1 MKQTRK
7 LRNRKQR
14 GGKHTHTTKS
24 MTRFESGIFKQ
35 HLKDPLME
43 SRSVTDIKQ
52 PLNKRTK
59 QQKTTKKTI
68 KPIEIEATIL
78 FVLKRVPR
86 TFKDKP
92 VNIKSKNEKQYT
104 VNEIKEK
111 YTDTEPEP
119 ELDTTIEEP
128 DLKGFHN
135 NEENTNTTVITKHTS
150 PNHNTSPIH
159 MKPYKS
165 PDKSQD
171 KSPMPVNDTVVF
183 CEIPIVNTGSSRGQ
197 RGGDPCL
204 PLGLMK
210 TREITKQLNEW
221 SGFTCAMDNKRCSD
235 KILAI
240 VTKTRKGSNQSILSL
255 GQGGFNAVF
264 PNEVFKDC
272 AGPDKMLR
280 ISIRSF
286 DPTTDTKVYNDIIKE
301 IEYGLVAAHENI
313 GPKIYKFGL
322 MPDSKHRSTFYF
334 YCVIERVIGC
344 DISDLFRKT
353 VTMSIPSTHT
363 MTTRSKTSRSV
374 GPSPKPVV
382 DMCLKTEYAPD
393 FENRMKAIIVKC
405 IAKLKEVGNTCGF
418 LMMDSKPP
426 NMLTTKNGQTV
437 YVIDYDSQFMKV
449 DTGVD
454 TKAMYGKINVILFLS
469 HLYKFTVIGNH
480 KSIYGGTNTNEIGI
494 FVFQKLIE
502 EYYASRNFKTIQNYM
517 QYLYFANAEF
527 ANISHHYG
535 YTDTHLLKIRYLVR
549 YKELY
554 FHDMIIGSQKTL
566 MFVSKS
572 AYDPILAREENGQ
585 IYWAYKDFEN
595 NVYMVNHV
603 SKFDD
608 SLEVYSLNDL
618 YINAAGSAVFKDRE
632 TPEESNLAAIEY
644 TKQKIVD
651 FLDYIVTNFR
661 SDDFAYVK
669 PGGDVTIKYIN
680 ITPENFEGLKT
691 MFTEFKPQIE
701 PEKKLYEI
709 IDQIGTI
716 GKKDASKE
724 VYTKMSSILNDFAG
738 KIIEN
743 ISGNIEFQ
751 REKQTPYTK
760 LIKQSNQIGNGDMF
774 KTYIVNDSST
784 EPEAEAQNKLVEQ
797 FLKLKELK
805 HLNAVIDKRIAENK
819 SLADAEN
826 VVEKRLIATS
836 MLKPAA

>member
-1 MKQTRK
+1 
-7 LRNRKQR
+7 
-14 GGKHTHTTKS
+14 

-111 YTDTEPEP
+111 YTDTEPE
-119 ELDTTIEEP
+119 LDTTIEEP

-165 PDKSQD
+165 PDKSQDKSPD

-502 EYYASRNFKTIQNYM
+502 EYYASMNFKKIQNYM

-651 FLDYIVTNFR
+651 FLDYIVTNFK
-661 SDDFAYVK
+661 SNNFEYAK
-669 PGGDVTIKYIN
+669 PAGDVTIKYNN
-680 ITPENFEGLKT
+680 ITPENFEGLKK
-691 MFTEFKPQIE
+691 MFTEFE
-701 PEKKLYEI
+701 PTKTDPEAKLYEI
-709 IDQIGTI
+709 IDQIG
-716 GKKDASKE
+716 KKDATNENTEIYKPI
-724 VYTKMSSILNDFAG
+724 SSILNDFAG

-774 KTYIVNDSST
+774 KQYIVDDSST
-784 EPEAEAQNKLVEQ
+784 EAEAEAQNKLVEQ

-805 HLNAVIDKRIAENK
+805 HLNICIDKRIAENK
-819 SLADAEN
+819 SLADAEQ
-826 VVEKRLIATS
+826 VAKQRLIAAK
-836 MLKPAA
+836 MLELAK